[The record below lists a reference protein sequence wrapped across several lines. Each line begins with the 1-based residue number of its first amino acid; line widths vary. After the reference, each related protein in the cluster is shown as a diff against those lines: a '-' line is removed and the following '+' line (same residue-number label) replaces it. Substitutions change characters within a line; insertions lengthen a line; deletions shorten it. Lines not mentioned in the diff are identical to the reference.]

1 MAQAW
6 VLANPDITCPIVGPR
21 TVEQLESSVK
31 GLDVKLSEEMM
42 KKLDEIFPGPGGE
55 APEAYAW

>member
-6 VLANPDITCPIVGPR
+6 LLQQPGVTAPILGPR
-21 TVEQLESSVK
+21 TVEQLEHSVK
-31 GLDVKLSEEMM
+31 SAEVKLSDEVLA
-42 KKLDEIFPGPGGE
+42 KLDTIWPGPGE